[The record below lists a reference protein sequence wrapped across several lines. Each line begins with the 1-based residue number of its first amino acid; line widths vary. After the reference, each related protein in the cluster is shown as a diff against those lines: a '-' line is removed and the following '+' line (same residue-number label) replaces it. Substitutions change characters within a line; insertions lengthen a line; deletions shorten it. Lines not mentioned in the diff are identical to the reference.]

1 MPNPT
6 FSFIHQYV
14 NIDTPLI
21 FGVKK
26 LRVNRH
32 RALGVTLVTSARQV
46 ISIYTYT
53 TDQDAN
59 QNTQVDRQVDV
70 IFQKDSYIMVVKEQN
85 QTYTGFGKLASV
97 TIQHP
102 VRDVKVGE
110 KIGKKI
116 TQNN

>member
-6 FSFIHQYV
+6 FSLIYQYV

-32 RALGVTLVTSARQV
+32 RALGMTLVTIARQV
-46 ISIYTYT
+46 ISIYTY
-53 TDQDAN
+53 DAN
-59 QNTQVDRQVDV
+59 QPNRQDIEVDV
-70 IFQKDSYIMVVKEQN
+70 IFQKDSFIMVVKEQN
-85 QTYTGFGKLASV
+85 KTYTSFGKLASV

-102 VRDVKVGE
+102 VRGGE
-110 KIGKKI
+110 NGKKVEK
-116 TQNN
+116 NN

>member
-6 FSFIHQYV
+6 FSFIRQYV
-14 NIDTPLI
+14 TIDTPLI
-21 FGVKK
+21 LGVKK

-32 RALGVTLVTSARQV
+32 RALGITLVTVARQV

-53 TDQDAN
+53 TEQD
-59 QNTQVDRQVDV
+59 TQVDRQVDV
-70 IFQKDSYIMVVKEQN
+70 IFQKDNYIMVVKEQN
-85 QTYTGFGKLASV
+85 NTYTSFGKLASV

-102 VRDVKVGE
+102 SKSVKVGD
-110 KIGKKI
+110 KDGKKI